1 MSGNSLKIPSQ
12 VFRWFEKMKNHYD
25 QNIQNVLEKFKTQTE
40 EQQQRLDKS
49 QQNYIDDL
57 KRAHQQQLTQNQ
69 QTIND
74 LKNEIEYFK
83 QQLSLQQ
90 QSLAQLNTRYDAVM
104 TCLLKEQTKQYNVK
118 DIFAVDDFLT
128 TYEENT
134 IDQEKDIERD
144 NNIEENHDI
153 DKNNKDDT
161 TKKQQA
167 FTSDENKECKENLE
181 NMVEQAI
188 EYRQLGATEKAF
200 TLFLQ
205 AAQQNNIKA
214 MAALGRAYFLA
225 EGVEENSLQGLIWL
239 IKAAKHNHQAA
250 QKRVDYFQKNEPE
263 LYQQA
268 QEALVKS

>member
-25 QNIQNVLEKFKTQTE
+25 QNIHNVLEKFREQTK

-57 KRAHQQQLTQNQ
+57 KRAHQQQLAQNQ

-83 QQLSLQQ
+83 QQLSIQQ
-90 QSLAQLNTRYDAVM
+90 QSVEQLNTRYDAVM
-104 TCLLKEQTKQYNVK
+104 TCLLKEQTKQYNIK

-128 TYEENT
+128 TNEEHIISQYKDSEVNNNT
-134 IDQEKDIERD
+134 
-144 NNIEENHDI
+144 EENHDI
-153 DKNNKDDT
+153 DKNNIT
-161 TKKQQA
+161 NEQQA
-167 FTSDENKECKENLE
+167 FASKENLE
-181 NMVEQAI
+181 NIVEQAI
-188 EYRQLGATEKAF
+188 EYRQSGATKKAF
-200 TLFLQ
+200 DLFLQ

-225 EGVEENSLQGLIWL
+225 EGVEENPLQGLVWL
-239 IKAAKHNHQAA
+239 IKAANNNHPAA
-250 QKRVDYFQKNEPE
+250 QKRVDYFQENEPD
-263 LYQQA
+263 LYLQA
-268 QEALVKS
+268 QEVISKN